1 MIGRKEEIQ
10 LLKKAYES
18 HYSEFVTVYGR
29 RRIGKTFLIN
39 EVFNYSF
46 AFHVAGLKQEGF
58 ARQLLNFQLSLQRQ
72 GNPSCPR
79 LRNWLEAFH
88 QLELMLERMPE
99 GRKIVFIDEM
109 PWMETPRSGFL
120 SALEGFWNGWATS
133 RRDIL
138 LIACGSATSWIVKKI
153 NRNRAGLHNRV
164 RTRIKMFPFT
174 LAECEEYV
182 RAENLAYSREHIAE
196 CYMAFGGVA
205 YYWSLL
211 EKGKTPE
218 QNFNELFFG
227 KRDGLRQEFD
237 ELYSSLF
244 VNPEPYMN
252 VILALGRHRQGLGRD
267 ELAKEVEMENNGN
280 FSSHLFDLEECGLIR
295 RYNPMGGV
303 NGGLY
308 QLVDNFS
315 LFYMRFVRGN
325 TSRSGDYWTAEV
337 GEGEKNEWRGNAF
350 ERLCLEHIPQIKKAL
365 GISGVHTEV
374 YSWRTST
381 SRELRG
387 AQVDLLI
394 DRKDGIVNLCEMKF
408 SQKEYSID
416 KEEYAKIRNRV
427 EAVRETIGAKRP
439 IHLTVVTANGLAH
452 NMYWNNVQSEIT
464 LDDLFEPA

>member
-1 MIGRKEEIQ
+1 
-10 LLKKAYES
+10 
-18 HYSEFVTVYGR
+18 
-29 RRIGKTFLIN
+29 
-39 EVFNYSF
+39 
-46 AFHVAGLKQEGF
+46 
-58 ARQLLNFQLSLQRQ
+58 
-72 GNPSCPR
+72 
-79 LRNWLEAFH
+79 
-88 QLELMLERMPE
+88 
-99 GRKIVFIDEM
+99 
-109 PWMETPRSGFL
+109 
-120 SALEGFWNGWATS
+120 
-133 RRDIL
+133 
-138 LIACGSATSWIVKKI
+138 
-153 NRNRAGLHNRV
+153 
-164 RTRIKMFPFT
+164 MFPFT
-174 LAECEEYV
+174 LAECEEYA

-267 ELAKEVEMENNGN
+267 ELAKAVEMENNGN

-303 NGGLY
+303 NGGMY

-408 SQKEYSID
+408 SQKEYAIG
-416 KEEYAKIRNRV
+416 KEEFAKIRNRI

-439 IHLTVVTANGLAH
+439 IHLTIVTANGLAH

-464 LDDLFEPA
+464 LDDLFVPA